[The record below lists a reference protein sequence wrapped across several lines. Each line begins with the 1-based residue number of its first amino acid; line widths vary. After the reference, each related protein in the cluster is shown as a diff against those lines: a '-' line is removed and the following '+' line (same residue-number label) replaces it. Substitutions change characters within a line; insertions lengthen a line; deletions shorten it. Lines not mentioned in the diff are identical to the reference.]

1 MLTLRKVAVTGGFA
15 SGKTTVCQILK
26 KYGAY
31 VVDSD
36 AIVHRLLSPDTAIGK
51 QVVSLLGTEIITGN
65 QINRKK
71 IAKLVFSNPHK
82 LKALEVIL
90 HPAVQKE
97 IAISFDKIQD
107 LPQYSFFVA
116 EVPLLFEVKME
127 DDFDL
132 VIAIRTDA
140 KIAKSRSKQEQEF
153 DKRMARQLADK
164 TENADF
170 IIDNDGDIQIL
181 ENQIK
186 TIIPELRTHT

>member
-1 MLTLRKVAVTGGFA
+1 MRKVAVTGGFA